1 MEEEEKDDDDDN
13 GRDSGLSSHPS
24 VVVVVVGGSQVS
36 GSTLSAS
43 DSPFDPYNANVLLAA
58 DVIYNVGKI
67 PSLIRATH
75 KFILLP
81 DRPLP
86 PPSRRLCPNGRH
98 YFFRCRF
105 PLAVAAEGRGLEGGV

>member
-86 PPSRRLCPNGRH
+86 PRCGGSAQTVAII
-98 YFFRCRF
+98 FFVVDSHWQWRQK
-105 PLAVAAEGRGLEGGV
+105 EED